1 MNWVWKKPHK
11 EFARGLIMV
20 KGLAALRTQL
30 NKLREDLV
38 RLEGRQHFLNRQLD
52 ENIFPATR
60 RRINAE
66 KVPVSRGIAEKEKQ
80 IALVTKQ
87 IDAKKMEPG
96 VQEKLPFA
104 FGGGVTSAS
113 RPTGLGPMHVPRG
126 TVYMQTGGAIGQ
138 QQGGGMFLQPGGGGI
153 PAFNASDYLMPAGP
167 TSAQPMPPS
176 SALFGSVYT
185 PQATATSPLSFVPAT
200 PAPTASTGAAASTVG
215 EPTVR
220 TDTPGVITVSP
231 NPTNNYGGY
240 TYDSPQPKL
249 EYFLGPGVDPKEGEA
264 AFNQAYGDWLSAT
277 KFGGPT
283 APDQESEPSP
293 SRSDRMEERTEREMR
308 ERLYDPAAVLTPD
321 ELRLKESNE
330 FLPGY
335 TGFGPDGLGESYVA
349 PPPKDVIPPRPE
361 EVYDHNLGYWTTPT
375 VPTPTVPTPT
385 PPEETYSSHRVV
397 IPPAPPVMEP
407 PPVAP
412 PMPPQVPPPQ
422 VAPPMPPPP
431 VNVGPKPRRSDYDS
445 GREYRMD
452 LKDWQASHMQLGGP
466 VEKQGG
472 GMFLQPDT
480 ALPAFNAADYLSPA
494 APVQPVPTNFSPFG
508 AVYTPTVAASTPLA
522 FTAPPATTTTT
533 PEDTTVNQSYA
544 AAPASEPLEFVS
556 PGGITTGNYLGGTAA
571 ELAPDTYF
579 APNIPGA
586 GQGFTSQFSDPDA
599 MQHLDYSDYP
609 KRSDFGSRDEGGHI
623 DFKQAER
630 EWWRNKAG
638 MGQSYADGGGVEGE
652 SAGILSLRKQPGF
665 NLRYVT
671 DIVID
676 PSSTLDKVLLPLL
689 FVPPIAA
696 TAQLIKMGYKGASL
710 TKAMAHLT
718 NMQQKLPKW
727 ALGSPGPK
735 SRGFDPKTGSPI
747 YTKKDLVEGAP
758 GRILGGPTTGRRS
771 YVQGQVVGETA
782 AMPFSGSREI
792 DEFRTQDFAKGGIVS
807 LSIGI

>member
-1 MNWVWKKPHK
+1 MNWVWKKPHN
-11 EFARGLIMV
+11 EFARGLIMG
-20 KGLAALRTQL
+20 KGLAALKALLR
-30 NKLREDLV
+30 KLESDLV

-52 ENIFPATR
+52 ENIFPSTR
-60 RRINAE
+60 RKINAE

-80 IALVTKQ
+80 IASVTKQ

-104 FGGGVTSAS
+104 SGGGVTGAS

-138 QQGGGMFLQPGGGGI
+138 QQGGGMFLQP
-153 PAFNASDYLMPAGP
+153 
-167 TSAQPMPPS
+167 
-176 SALFGSVYT
+176 
-185 PQATATSPLSFVPAT
+185 
-200 PAPTASTGAAASTVG
+200 
-215 EPTVR
+215 
-220 TDTPGVITVSP
+220 
-231 NPTNNYGGY
+231 
-240 TYDSPQPKL
+240 
-249 EYFLGPGVDPKEGEA
+249 
-264 AFNQAYGDWLSAT
+264 
-277 KFGGPT
+277 
-283 APDQESEPSP
+283 
-293 SRSDRMEERTEREMR
+293 
-308 ERLYDPAAVLTPD
+308 
-321 ELRLKESNE
+321 
-330 FLPGY
+330 
-335 TGFGPDGLGESYVA
+335 
-349 PPPKDVIPPRPE
+349 
-361 EVYDHNLGYWTTPT
+361 
-375 VPTPTVPTPT
+375 
-385 PPEETYSSHRVV
+385 
-397 IPPAPPVMEP
+397 
-407 PPVAP
+407 
-412 PMPPQVPPPQ
+412 
-422 VAPPMPPPP
+422 
-431 VNVGPKPRRSDYDS
+431 
-445 GREYRMD
+445 
-452 LKDWQASHMQLGGP
+452 
-466 VEKQGG
+466 
-472 GMFLQPDT
+472 DT
-480 ALPAFNAADYLSPA
+480 ALPAFNAADYLSPTD
-494 APVQPVPTNFSPFG
+494 PVQPAPTNFSPYG
-508 AVYTPTVAASTPLA
+508 DVYTPTVAASTPLA
-522 FTAPPATTTTT
+522 FTDPTTTTPEDPTTTT

-544 AAPASEPLEFVS
+544 AAPVTEPLEFVS

-586 GQGFTSQFSDPDA
+586 GQEFTSQFSDPDA

-609 KRSDFGSRDEGGHI
+609 KRSDFGSSDEGGHI

-652 SAGILSLRKQPGF
+652 SAGILSLSKQPGF
-665 NLRYVT
+665 NLRDVT
-671 DIVID
+671 DIVFD

-689 FVPPIAA
+689 FAPPIAA

-735 SRGFDPKTGSPI
+735 PRGFDPKTGSPV

-771 YVQGQVVGETA
+771 YVQGQVIGETA